1 MQNFIDLYHIIK
13 ILCVYLV
20 PKYVY
25 TNITI
30 ITENIN
36 LFLKRIKSV
45 RIDAIAN
52 PFTENYG
59 KERVADTFSNIDFI
73 I

>member
-1 MQNFIDLYHIIK
+1 MQNFTDLYRIVK
-13 ILCVYLV
+13 ILGVYLV
-20 PKYVY
+20 PKCVY

-30 ITENIN
+30 ITGNVN
-36 LFLKRIKSV
+36 LFLKHIKSV
-45 RIDAIAN
+45 QIDAN